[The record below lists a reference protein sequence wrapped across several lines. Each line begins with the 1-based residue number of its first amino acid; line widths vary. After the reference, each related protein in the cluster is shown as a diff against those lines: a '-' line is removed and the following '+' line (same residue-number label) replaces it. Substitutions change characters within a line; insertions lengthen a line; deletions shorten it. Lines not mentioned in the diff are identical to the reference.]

1 MFKSKLMQ
9 YIILMI
15 IINISNKSKLII
27 IRHKGNFLNLVFD
40 LVVLLVKGH
49 MTQF

>member
-1 MFKSKLMQ
+1 
-9 YIILMI
+9 MI
-15 IINISNKSKLII
+15 IINISNKSELII

-40 LVVLLVKGH
+40 LVVLLVKDH

>member
-1 MFKSKLMQ
+1 
-9 YIILMI
+9 MI

-27 IRHKGNFLNLVFD
+27 IRHKGNFLNLVLD